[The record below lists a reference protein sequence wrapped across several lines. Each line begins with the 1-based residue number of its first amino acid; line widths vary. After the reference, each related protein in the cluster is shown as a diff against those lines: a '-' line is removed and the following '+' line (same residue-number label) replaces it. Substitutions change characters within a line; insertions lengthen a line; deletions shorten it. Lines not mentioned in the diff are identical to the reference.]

1 MFRISLFL
9 VLISVFSNLSYSQE
23 HIQSQGLN
31 EFRTKIEDK
40 GIVFIELD
48 LKLSNDD
55 FYTIYNSSFDQFRN
69 EKSRRV
75 IQLQN
80 GPKIELLSFNEL
92 KSKGISFN
100 NEAYQSK
107 KGEKP
112 NSQEKKLI
120 TLVNIGLGV
129 KSVEAPH

>member
-1 MFRISLFL
+1 
-9 VLISVFSNLSYSQE
+9 
-23 HIQSQGLN
+23 
-31 EFRTKIEDK
+31 
-40 GIVFIELD
+40 
-48 LKLSNDD
+48 LKLSYDD